1 MYFEGKADA
10 GVLSDPV
17 LQRSIKR
24 GDRMGVVYPEMVP
37 FRTEG

>member
-10 GVLSDPV
+10 GDFGPRIAKVN
-17 LQRSIKR
+17 KT
-24 GDRMGVVYPEMVP
+24 GDRMGVVYSEMVP